1 MASDAC
7 PLRLSHVSKGARC
20 LVVGVVLLSACSSGP
35 QNATGTL
42 TTKATGAPTT
52 GNGPTYSSSAA
63 KACYEKLANGVTIDA
78 CPPNTGSTT
87 GVSPSTEV
95 SSAAWFVGDWF
106 GHSVYLKFDRA
117 GHGTMLWRT
126 YNTCGTD
133 PPPCDTFRGNV
144 IDDGGHATLI
154 ITKHGTGTASGRITA
169 STDPVLRV
177 GSFSLRSAPNA
188 MLTLSPWPGSHYRLC
203 GPKTPNSA
211 CPY

>member
-1 MASDAC
+1 M
-7 PLRLSHVSKGARC
+7 RWARC
-20 LVVGVVLLSACSSGP
+20 LVVGAVLFAACSSGSH
-35 QNATGTL
+35 NATGT
-42 TTKATGAPTT
+42 PTT
-52 GNGPTYSSSAA
+52 RAAGTSTTAKGPIFASSAD
-63 KACYEKLANGVTIDA
+63 KACAEKLSKGGNINSCQTN
-78 CPPNTGSTT
+78 NTAATAQ
-87 GVSPSTEV
+87 SPSPEV

-106 GHSVYLKFDRA
+106 GHSVYVTFDRA
-117 GHGTMLWRT
+117 GHGTMMWRT

-144 IDDGGHATLI
+144 IDDGGVQTLV
-154 ITKHGTGTASGRITA
+154 ITKHGTGTASGRVTA

-188 MLTLSPWPGSHYRLC
+188 TLTLSPWPGSHYRLC